1 MPKTSDWVVIATEG
15 STIDGRKITKAWIN
29 DMAALYSKDE
39 YTALV
44 WPEHWRS
51 SWAPFEG
58 KNWGVVEE
66 LKAEV
71 LDDKLRLFAKIT
83 ANQYL
88 LDANKEGQKLFTSIE
103 PDPDYKGEGR
113 CYLMGLAATDSP
125 ASTGTTQ
132 LKFSRRKGEETALQA
147 DALEEIDLSGFYT
160 NQPHDF
166 SKFFAMCKNFFQS
179 GASSPEQT
187 PETEQE
193 DTEVTD
199 AELKAALKETFST
212 LKTELS
218 QEIETKFSA
227 LKLQPQEPET
237 PEEQDPMKLF
247 SAELTKQLKPLGDLT
262 EKFNGLD
269 KKFSELET
277 KFNALSGET
286 GGQRPPEEGAGDTT
300 VEAL

>member
-1 MPKTSDWVVIATEG
+1 
-15 STIDGRKITKAWIN
+15 
-29 DMAALYSKDE
+29 MAALYSKDE

-147 DALEEIDLSGFYT
+147 DALEEIDLSGFYAVSSE
-160 NQPHDF
+160 NQTE
-166 SKFFAMCKNFFQS
+166 SRETLFASTLEALAKLFRT
-179 GASSPEQT
+179 GGKLPEQHT
-187 PETEQE
+187 NDSQPEDEEPMNKEQFSEMMAAICNIGTKQTELE
-193 DTEVTD
+193 E
-199 AELKAALKETFST
+199 KFNTFST
-212 LKTELS
+212 NQTSTEVGEETTTEETSGGQETGITAEQFNQLSEQLKGM
-218 QEIETKFSA
+218 A
-227 LKLQPQEPET
+227 
-237 PEEQDPMKLF
+237 
-247 SAELTKQLKPLGDLT
+247 TKQD
-262 EKFNGLD
+262 
-269 KKFSELET
+269 ELANQF
-277 KFNALSGET
+277 KALSGEAS
-286 GGQRPPEEGAGDTT
+286 GQRPPEDGAGETT

>member
-1 MPKTSDWVVIATEG
+1 MAKTSDWKIVATEG
-15 STIDGRKITKAWIN
+15 STIDGRKLLRQWFKE
-29 DMAALYSKDE
+29 MAEQYSPQE
-39 YTALV
+39 YTAMI
-44 WPEHWRS
+44 WPEHYR
-51 SWAPFEG
+51 FG
-58 KNWGVVEE
+58 GFGNNWGTVEAV
-66 LKAEV
+66 KAEEF
-71 LDDKLRLFAKIT
+71 DGKMRLFAKIT
-83 ANQYL
+83 PNQYL
-88 LDANKEGQKLFTSIE
+88 LAANKLGQKLFTSIE
-103 PDPDYKGEGR
+103 IEPDYKGEGR
-113 CYLMGLAATDSP
+113 CYLKGLAVTDSP
-125 ASTGTTQ
+125 ASTGTSK
-132 LKFSRRKGEETALQA
+132 LEFSARNGKVKSIES
-147 DALEEIDLSGFYT
+147 DHLEEL
-160 NQPHDF
+160 DF
-166 SKFFAMCKNFFQS
+166 SECKPNALIQAIGTLFNHFQS

-269 KKFSELET
+269 KKFGELEAQ
-277 KFNALSGET
+277 FNALSGET
-286 GGQRPPEEGAGDTT
+286 GGQRPPEDGAGDQT